1 MLVSIIS
8 ILYIGACFY
17 TISRLQKSK
26 SSLIEDGL
34 SAPLFAGIQWSLIGY
49 IIPVLLRLRPRA
61 LPYLETFLLSP
72 YRPYLLLVVYI
83 VGMWIGI
90 RIRKI
95 VPAHD
100 DGLVKTN
107 AYVRNAIILGA
118 VGLTIE
124 LISVL
129 LGVF

>member
-72 YRPYLLLVVYI
+72 YLLLVVYI

-107 AYVRNAIILGA
+107 AYVRNAINLGA

-129 LGVF
+129 PGVF

>member
-72 YRPYLLLVVYI
+72 YLLLVVYI

-107 AYVRNAIILGA
+107 AYVRNAITLGA

>member
-8 ILYIGACFY
+8 ILYVGACFY

-72 YRPYLLLVVYI
+72 YLLLVVYI

-129 LGVF
+129 PGVF